1 MIRFHLDIKFE
12 SGPRHALVTG
22 EHVRVFDI
30 YSFRRIPF
38 ALARASIHEN
48 QSGNET
54 KIRRVIFV
62 DAIID
67 AFVIINLVKFREDLG
82 KVVINFLSPKIP

>member
-12 SGPRHALVTG
+12 SGPQHALVTG
-22 EHVRVFDI
+22 EHVRIFDI
-30 YSFRRIPF
+30 YSFRYVPF
-38 ALARASIHEN
+38 AFARVSIFEN
-48 QSGNET
+48 QGGNET

-67 AFVIINLVKFREDLG
+67 AFVITKI
-82 KVVINFLSPKIP
+82 PKILEGYHKFLIP